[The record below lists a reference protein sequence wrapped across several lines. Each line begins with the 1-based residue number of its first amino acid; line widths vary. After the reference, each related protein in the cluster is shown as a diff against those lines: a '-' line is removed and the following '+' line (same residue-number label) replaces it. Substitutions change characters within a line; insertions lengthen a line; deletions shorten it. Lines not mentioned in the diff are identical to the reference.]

1 MTPYF
6 YKFDQQLFTNNLI
19 SEIDSFVLNRLDEFI
34 AYESDHE
41 KDGNNYYYSKDLKE
55 ISEIKSLIKK
65 CSLECF
71 PMIVL
76 HKPNSEVIKH
86 KDDPH
91 KRNTVIIT
99 PIHPASGYTSTY
111 FWDNIH
117 DENPV
122 TTCDFTKGVSTLFNT
137 QKIHRLINNTN
148 EYRFNL
154 QICFDE
160 NFDTVLNLYQNNIL
174 FKE

>member
-6 YKFDQQLFTNNLI
+6 YKFDQQLFSDNLI
-19 SEIDSFVLNRLDEFI
+19 SKIDSFVLERLNEFI

-41 KDGNNYYYSKDLKE
+41 KDGNNYYYSKELKE
-55 ISEIKSLIKK
+55 IPEIKSFIKN
-65 CSLECF
+65 CHLECF

-76 HKPNSEVIKH
+76 HKPNTEVIKH
-86 KDDPH
+86 KDDPN

-99 PIHPASGYTSTY
+99 PIHPALGYTSTY
-111 FWDNIH
+111 FWDNIK
-117 DENPV
+117 D
-122 TTCDFTKGVSTLFNT
+122 TTPLLTCNFAKGVSTLFNT
-137 QKIHRLINNTN
+137 QKIHSLINNTN

-154 QICFDE
+154 QICFNED
-160 NFDTVLNLYQNNIL
+160 FDTVLNSYQNNIL